1 MRNVVILIMLV
12 VWALVM
18 NQSLHNQNKQL
29 HDTLEKITAGHEN
42 IVAQEH
48 ETQSKIIEEGKNTV
62 LENNNKSTKSFM
74 FVPKNGNTMRTN
86 TKKEIINFAGE
97 HGWAVSLIENDRGIV
112 FEKRN
117 EGM

>member
-18 NQSLHNQNKQL
+18 NQQLHNESKKL
-29 HDTLEKITAGHEN
+29 HDTLGEITAKHEN
-42 IVAQEH
+42 FVAQEQN
-48 ETQSKIIEEGKNTV
+48 TQSKIIEEGKNIV

-74 FVPKNGNTMRTN
+74 FVPENGNTMRID

-97 HGWAVSLIENDRGIV
+97 HGWVVSLIENDRGIV